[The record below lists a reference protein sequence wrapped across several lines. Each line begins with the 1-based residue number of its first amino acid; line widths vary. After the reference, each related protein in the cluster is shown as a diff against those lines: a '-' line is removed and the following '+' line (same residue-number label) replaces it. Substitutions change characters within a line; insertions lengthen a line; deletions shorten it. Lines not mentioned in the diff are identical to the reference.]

1 MPKRRFLD
9 VLDTL
14 SGARTQPYVH
24 DILVTITYRRKPY
37 TFRVFFKRHRML
49 RPNQA
54 IHALANINIH
64 GDVLL
69 ASVGKTVEIRNIR
82 GGNESKAADIAVKK

>member
-1 MPKRRFLD
+1 
-9 VLDTL
+9 
-14 SGARTQPYVH
+14 
-24 DILVTITYRRKPY
+24 
-37 TFRVFFKRHRML
+37 ML

-54 IHALANINIH
+54 IRALAGVDVR

-82 GGNESKAADIAVKK
+82 GGQETKAADIAVKK